1 MSASRTLPPA
11 APPARTCQPPST
23 ATQPMSFT
31 VASAQLRGQPDT
43 PDFTLCGV
51 CSPSQSFSISIPRPI
66 ESPRPKRQKSVPTQ
80 VFTVRT
86 ALA

>member
-1 MSASRTLPPA
+1 M
-11 APPARTCQPPST
+11 
-23 ATQPMSFT
+23 
-31 VASAQLRGQPDT
+31 T

-66 ESPRPKRQKSVPTQ
+66 ASPRPKRQKSVPTQ